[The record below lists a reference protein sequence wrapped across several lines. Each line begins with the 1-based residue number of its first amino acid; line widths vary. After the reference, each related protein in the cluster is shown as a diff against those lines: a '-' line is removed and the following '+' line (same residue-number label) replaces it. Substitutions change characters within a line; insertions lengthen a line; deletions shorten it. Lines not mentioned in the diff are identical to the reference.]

1 MNTPRP
7 RLAGSTALAA
17 CMALFLLSGRWNL
30 GRVISMDASAF
41 TAPRVWLVMLIGFIA
56 LIPVSRRARPALPPV
71 GLLAFFGYFLLS
83 TMWAPDDTLAVVKA
97 SDLLVMALGL
107 LCLRRLT
114 LLAGV
119 RATTDSLWRVVAV
132 LFGALAAIGLASSVL
147 SGGGRLAVLGGGPNV
162 YGRNMGLLLVVCF
175 GAVLDGGKRGWPLV
189 GLTVAAL
196 LVILSGSR
204 GALAGT
210 LVGVGGL
217 LFMRR
222 VQVGRTAIALVGSSL
237 ALAAIVRWSS
247 VGRSALEGF
256 QHRVVVLTFEQSYD
270 SGRGPLR
277 DAALEMVARSPWFGD
292 GLNGF
297 RARGHG
303 VYPHN
308 LELEALTDGGILGL
322 IVLLLAL
329 AVPIVAIVVRSRRVD
344 PTTAAVF
351 LLHLA
356 CAQVS
361 GDFYDSRGVFLFGM
375 LLTLQFIQRQPAAQR
390 PAPLRPVDPYRTVYA
405 PKSAPPAQR
414 SRAMPRHEP
423 HRGAGTRPPRPWP
436 GA

>member
-7 RLAGSTALAA
+7 RLAGSTALAVA
-17 CMALFLLSGRWNL
+17 MALFLLCGRWNL
-30 GRVISMDASAF
+30 GRVVSMDASAF
-41 TAPRVWLVMLIGFIA
+41 AAPRVWLVMLIGFVA
-56 LIPVSRRARPALPPV
+56 LIPVSRRGRPSIPPI
-71 GLLAFFGYFLLS
+71 GLLAFFGYFLLT
-83 TMWAPDDTLAVVKA
+83 TMWAPDDSLAVLKA
-97 SDLLVMALGL
+97 SDLVVMTLGL

-119 RATTDSLWRVVAV
+119 RPTTDSLWRVIAV
-132 LFGALAAIGLASSVL
+132 LFGAFAALGLASSVL
-147 SGGGRLAVLGGGPNV
+147 SGSGRLAVLGGGPNV

-204 GALAGT
+204 GALVGS
-210 LVGVGGL
+210 LVGMGGL

-256 QHRVVVLTFEQSYD
+256 QHRVVVLTFQQSYD

-277 DAALEMVARSPWFGD
+277 DAAFEMIDRSPWFGD

-308 LELEALTDGGILGL
+308 LELEALTDGGIVGL
-322 IVLLLAL
+322 VVLLVAL
-329 AVPIVAIVVRSRRVD
+329 AVPVVAIAIRSRRVD
-344 PTTAAVF
+344 PVTAAVF

-375 LLTLQFIQRQPAAQR
+375 LLTLQFIQRQPAAR
-390 PAPLRPVDPYRTVYA
+390 RSAPVGPADPYR
-405 PKSAPPAQR
+405 SAFVPDSAQR
-414 SRAMPRHEP
+414 LRPMHATPCPRSP
-423 HRGAGTRPPRPWP
+423 C
-436 GA
+436 

>member
-1 MNTPRP
+1 MNAPHP
-7 RLAGSTALAA
+7 RLAGSTALAIA
-17 CMALFLLSGRWNL
+17 MTLFLLSGRWDL
-30 GRVISMDASAF
+30 GRVLSMDASAL
-41 TAPRVWLVMLIGFIA
+41 TAPRVWLVLLIGFVA
-56 LIPVSRRARPALPPV
+56 LIPVSRRAHPALPPA
-71 GLLAFFGYFLLS
+71 GLLAFFGYFLMS
-83 TMWAPDDTLAVVKA
+83 TMWAPDDTLAAVKA
-97 SDLLVMALGL
+97 GDLVVMALGL

-119 RATTDSLWRVVAV
+119 RPTTSELWRVVAV
-132 LFGALAAIGLASSVL
+132 LFGAFAAIGLLSSIV
-147 SGGGRLAVLGGGPNV
+147 SGGGRLSVLGGGPNV

-175 GAVLDGGKRGWPLV
+175 SALLDGGKRGWPLM
-189 GLTVAAL
+189 GLTIAAL

-222 VQVGRTAIALVGSSL
+222 VQVGRTALALVGSSL
-237 ALAAIVRWSS
+237 ALAVLVRWSS
-247 VGRSALEGF
+247 IGRAALEGF
-256 QHRVVVLTFEQSYD
+256 QHRVVVLTFQQSYD

-277 DAALEMVARSPWFGD
+277 DAALDMVARSPWFGD

-308 LELEALTDGGILGL
+308 VELEALTDGGVLGL
-322 IVLLLAL
+322 LVLLLAL
-329 AVPIVAIVVRSRRVD
+329 AVPVATIIVRSRRVD
-344 PTTAAVF
+344 PTTAAIF

-375 LLTLQFIQRQPAAQR
+375 LLTLQFTQRQPAARR
-390 PAPLRPVDPYRTVYA
+390 PTPDRPVDPYRTVYEPGPGPHA
-405 PKSAPPAQR
+405 LHAR
-414 SRAMPRHEP
+414 TMPRREQHP
-423 HRGAGTRPPRPWP
+423 RAGLRPPRPSP

>member
-1 MNTPRP
+1 MNGLRP
-7 RLAGSTALAA
+7 RLAGSTALAIA
-17 CMALFLLSGRWNL
+17 MALFLLSGRWDL
-30 GRVISMDASAF
+30 GRVLSIDASAL
-41 TAPRVWLVMLIGFIA
+41 TAPRVWLVMGIGFVA

-71 GLLAFFGYFLLS
+71 ALLLFFGYFLMS
-83 TMWAPDDTLAVVKA
+83 TMWAPDESLAVSKA
-97 SDLLVMALGL
+97 GELLVMALGL

-119 RATTDSLWRVVAV
+119 RPTTEAMWRVVAV
-132 LFGALAAIGLASSVL
+132 LFGGFAAIGLVSSVV
-147 SGGGRLAVLGGGPNV
+147 SGSGRLCVLGGGPNV

-175 GAVLDGGKRGWPLV
+175 GAVLDGGKRGWPML

-222 VQVGRTAIALVGSSL
+222 VQVGRTAVALVGSSV
-237 ALAAIVRWSS
+237 ALAAVVRFSA
-247 VGRSALEGF
+247 VGRTALEGF
-256 QHRVVVLTFEQSYD
+256 QHRVVVLTFQKNYD
-270 SGRGPLR
+270 SGRGSLR
-277 DAALEMVARSPWFGD
+277 DAAFEMVARSPWIGD

-322 IVLLLAL
+322 LVLLMVL
-329 AVPIVAIVVRSRRVD
+329 AVPVAAIAVRSRRVD
-344 PTTAAVF
+344 PTTASAF

-356 CAQVS
+356 SAQVS

-375 LLTLQFIQRQPAAQR
+375 LLTLQFIQRQPAPR
-390 PAPLRPVDPYRTVYA
+390 RSAPDGPTDPYRTAYTPTPA
-405 PKSAPPAQR
+405 PRGWPSQAI
-414 SRAMPRHEP
+414 PRH
-423 HRGAGTRPPRPWP
+423 TRPPEAARRPHPPWR

>member
-7 RLAGSTALAA
+7 RLAGSTALAVA
-17 CMALFLLSGRWNL
+17 MALFLLSGRWNL
-30 GRVISMDASAF
+30 NRVLSMDASAF
-41 TAPRVWLVMLIGFIA
+41 TAPRVWLVMAIGFVA
-56 LIPVSRRARPALPPV
+56 LIPVSRRARPPLPAV
-71 GLLAFFGYFLLS
+71 GLLAFFGYFLMS
-83 TMWAPDDTLAVVKA
+83 TMWAPDDALAVLKA
-97 SDLLVMALGL
+97 GDLLVMALGL

-119 RATTDSLWRVVAV
+119 RPTTEAMWRVVAV
-132 LFGALAAIGLASSVL
+132 LFGAFAGLGLVSSIV
-147 SGGGRLAVLGGGPNV
+147 SGGGRLSVLGGGPNV

-189 GLTVAAL
+189 GLTIAAL

-210 LVGVGGL
+210 VVGVSGL

-247 VGRSALEGF
+247 VGRTALEGF
-256 QHRVVVLTFEQSYD
+256 QHRVVVLTFQQSYD
-270 SGRGPLR
+270 SGRTSLR
-277 DAALEMVARSPWFGD
+277 DSALEMIERSPWFGD

-303 VYPHN
+303 IYPHN
-308 LELEALTDGGILGL
+308 LELEALTDGGFVGL
-322 IVLLLAL
+322 FVLLLAL
-329 AVPIVAIVVRSRRVD
+329 AVPIVAIAVRSRRVD

-356 CAQVS
+356 SAQVS

-375 LLTLQFIQRQPAAQR
+375 LLTLQFTQRQPAAR
-390 PAPLRPVDPYRTVYA
+390 RSAPVGPTDPYRTV
-405 PKSAPPAQR
+405 SAPGPAPHAR
-414 SRAMPRHEP
+414 RPLATARHAP
-423 HRGAGTRPPRPWP
+423 LPQAGTRPPRPWR

>member
-7 RLAGSTALAA
+7 RLTGSTALAVA
-17 CMALFLLSGRWNL
+17 MALFLLSGRWNL
-30 GRVISMDASAF
+30 NRVLSMDASAF
-41 TAPRVWLVMLIGFIA
+41 TAPRVWLVMGIGFVA
-56 LIPVSRRARPALPPV
+56 LIPVSGRARRALPPL
-71 GLLAFFGYFLLS
+71 GLLAFFGYFFMS
-83 TMWAPDDTLAVVKA
+83 TLWAPDRTLALVKA
-97 SDLLVMALGL
+97 GDLLVMALGL
-107 LCLRRLT
+107 VCLRRLT

-119 RATTDSLWRVVAV
+119 RPTTEAMWRVVAV
-132 LFGALAAIGLASSVL
+132 LFGAFAALGLVSSIL
-147 SGGGRLAVLGGGPNV
+147 SGGGRLSILGGGPNV
-162 YGRNMGLLLVVCF
+162 FGRNMGLLLLVSF
-175 GAVLDGGKRGWPLV
+175 GAVLDGGKRVWPLT
-189 GLTVAAL
+189 GLTIAAL

-222 VQVGRTAIALVGSSL
+222 VQIGRTAVALVGSSL

-247 VGRSALEGF
+247 VGRTALEGF
-256 QHRVVVLTFEQSYD
+256 EHRVVVLTLQQNYD
-270 SGRGPLR
+270 SGRGSLR
-277 DAALEMVARSPWFGD
+277 DSALEMITRSPWFGD

-308 LELEALTDGGILGL
+308 LELEALTDGGFVGL
-322 IVLLLAL
+322 VVLLLAL
-329 AVPIVAIVVRSRRVD
+329 AVPVVAIAVRSRRVD

-356 CAQVS
+356 SAQVS

-375 LLTLQFIQRQPAAQR
+375 LLTLQFIQRQPAAR
-390 PAPLRPVDPYRTVYA
+390 RTAPAGPGDPYRTACA
-405 PKSAPPAQR
+405 PAPVLRARQSPARTRHAPPL
-414 SRAMPRHEP
+414 E
-423 HRGAGTRPPRPWP
+423 AGTRTPRPWR

>member
-1 MNTPRP
+1 MSTPRP
-7 RLAGSTALAA
+7 RLAGSTALAIA
-17 CMALFLLSGRWNL
+17 MALFLLSGRWDL
-30 GRVISMDASAF
+30 GRVLSMDGSAL
-41 TAPRVWLVMLIGFIA
+41 TAPRVWLVVLIGFVA

-83 TMWAPDDTLAVVKA
+83 TMWAPDDALAVAKA
-97 SDLLVMALGL
+97 GDLLVMALGL

-119 RATTDSLWRVVAV
+119 RTTTAALWRVVAA
-132 LFGALAAIGLASSVL
+132 LFGAFAAMGLLSSIL
-147 SGGGRLAVLGGGPNV
+147 SGTGRLSILGGGPNV
-162 YGRNMGLLLVVCF
+162 FGRNMGLLLVVCF
-175 GAVLDGGKRGWPLV
+175 GAVLDGRKRGWPLV

-222 VQVGRTAIALVGSSL
+222 VQIGRTAMALVGSSL
-237 ALAAIVRWSS
+237 ALAAIVRWSD

-256 QHRVVVLTFEQSYD
+256 QHRVVVLTFQQSYD

-277 DAALEMVARSPWFGD
+277 DAAFEMIARAPWAGD

-308 LELEALTDGGILGL
+308 LELEALTDGGIIGL
-322 IVLLLAL
+322 SVLLFAL
-329 AVPIVAIVVRSRRVD
+329 AVPLVAIAVRSRRVD
-344 PTTAAVF
+344 ATTAAVF
-351 LLHLA
+351 LLHLV

-375 LLTLQFIQRQPAAQR
+375 LLTLQFTQRQPVARRAAPVR
-390 PAPLRPVDPYRTVYA
+390 PNDPYRTVYT
-405 PKSAPPAQR
+405 PASGPRRRPTDARPHLVPR
-414 SRAMPRHEP
+414 SRVRTPQ
-423 HRGAGTRPPRPWP
+423 PRPWR